1 MEKYNDYYLKYPNSE
16 DMNSTQILEKLLF
29 KKITKIL

>member
-16 DMNSTQILEKLLF
+16 DMNSMQILEKFLL
-29 KKITKIL
+29 KKNN